1 MSAPGRFCDGET
13 MLIRFTGGTLDVA
26 DLPDETTAYGIT
38 FPRNQWVNVDNAHA
52 LSKLKG
58 HPLFEAMDEEADT
71 VMVENV
77 FDAPKPKRGRPRKV
91 VADEA
96 GE

>member
-1 MSAPGRFCDGET
+1 VW
-13 MLIRFTGGTLDVA
+13 VA
-26 DLPDETTAYGIT
+26 VTDPA
-38 FPRNQWVNVDNAHA
+38 A
-52 LSKLKG
+52 LAKLRH

-91 VADEA
+91 VIDEPA
-96 GE
+96 E

>member
-1 MSAPGRFCDGET
+1 

-26 DLPDETTAYGIT
+26 DLPDETTVYGII
-38 FPRNQWVNVDNAHA
+38 FPRNQWVTVDNAHA
-52 LSKLKG
+52 IAKLKA

-77 FDAPKPKRGRPRKV
+77 FDAPRPKRGRPRKV
-91 VADEA
+91 VANEA
-96 GE
+96 AE

>member
-1 MSAPGRFCDGET
+1 
-13 MLIRFTGGTLDVA
+13 MLIRFTGGYLKPDDVPA
-26 DLPDETTAYGIT
+26 ETRAYGYT
-38 FPRNQWVNVDNAHA
+38 FPVGVWVVVTDPAA
-52 LSKLKG
+52 IAKLKG

-91 VADEA
+91 VVEEA
-96 GE
+96 AE

>member
-1 MSAPGRFCDGET
+1 

-26 DLPDETTAYGIT
+26 DLPDVTTVYGIT
-38 FPRNQWVNVDNAHA
+38 FPRNQWVNVDNPHA
-52 LSKLKG
+52 LSKLKA

-71 VMVENV
+71 VMVQNV

-96 GE
+96 AE